1 MFYSDSDIIDYFKKI
16 AKIKGEGKSA
26 YVIYDNEWLNVMDK
40 DELEQ
45 YAIEQFGCI
54 EDLDDDEISDI
65 LTSDISD
72 ISTIKRIIKLIPLSI
87 IEI

>member
-1 MFYSDSDIIDYFKKI
+1 MFYSDDQLIEYFKKI
-16 AKIKGEGKSA
+16 AKTKGEGKSA
-26 YVIYDNEWLNVMDK
+26 YVIYDNEWINVMDK
-40 DELEQ
+40 DELEE
-45 YAIEQFGCI
+45 YAMEQFGYI
-54 EDLDDDEISDI
+54 EDLDDDEISEI